1 MPTESWVWNK
11 RLVLSAT
18 SQSDVLSSIC
28 PGCIPSSVDP
38 KRKTSVSPDP
48 SSSNCFCFARV
59 AFIPKDAP
67 PDGASSKQR
76 ESKFVTSTN
85 SKRQKMWLGI
95 KRKNM
100 EQEMETN
107 KTEKKIVA
115 VIYHA
120 RWSVSN
126 HRPTKT
132 NTHMKKICLHD
143 TRGCHLVNYLA
154 IAKLNSFFVIPCF
167 PWKLRGR
174 GQSFAFDVS
183 KFSFSANLVGCL
195 CSFNSDKH
203 LQRNCYIHLPCFI
216 NPSSPV
222 TRWSF
227 ISQDDILHEC
237 RWCVLE
243 FVMFVV

>member
-1 MPTESWVWNK
+1 MCYRPSARDASQAAWIQKGKPLSPQILVVAIASALPAWLSYRRTLHQTAHHPSNVNQNSLHRQILSGKKCDLASREKIWNK
-11 RLVLSAT
+11 
-18 SQSDVLSSIC
+18 
-28 PGCIPSSVDP
+28 
-38 KRKTSVSPDP
+38 KW
-48 SSSNCFCFARV
+48 
-59 AFIPKDAP
+59 
-67 PDGASSKQR
+67 KQ
-76 ESKFVTSTN
+76 
-85 SKRQKMWLGI
+85 I
-95 KRKNM
+95 KRKK
-100 EQEMETN
+100 Q
-107 KTEKKIVA
+107 IVA

-132 NTHMKKICLHD
+132 NTHMKKFCLHD

-227 ISQDDILHEC
+227 ISQHDILHEC